1 MHTVL
6 PRTTKKI
13 IVLLF
18 ICSEMKSRLAA
29 LLLLLFLQFSVAHC
43 EVLTVVD
50 SGADLPAAV
59 ANLSHNGTVEIII
72 ELYTDLVVDSPIL
85 FHSLTLSS
93 LQGVG
98 AVFTLTCSAR
108 NAGLVF
114 NQTQTVM
121 VSNVR
126 LVGCAVLQRGY
137 RARLLSSAVFIVGST
152 HVQISSISIESS
164 PGTGLILNS
173 NHGIVNISHS
183 NFMDNRLGL
192 SVPDEVV
199 YGGGGVYLD
208 IYNNTPHSDFQFHNC
223 SFEGNVAEN
232 TRRYLFIFTDEA
244 GESVNGIG
252 RGGGIFV
259 NMRGEVIDNSVT
271 ISRCRFINN
280 TGFLGSGL
288 SLEIE
293 KENSMQN
300 SILVV
305 DCEIV
310 ENGCREGVSHGI
322 GSGGGVQVSYRT
334 SNTEA
339 NIHNLIKFQ
348 NVLFQGNCGHL
359 GGGTYFFSNR
369 NANPDTNN
377 SLIFDHCKWQGN
389 YARTGAAV
397 DITPDI
403 FERLN
408 GGYRPVP
415 TFRDCAFIGN
425 LVSTTSSFGN
435 EQQYDFGSSVLY
447 SSLYNIKFESSAVFI
462 NNTGTAV
469 FVVNAVA
476 DFMGSNATFVGNR
489 GIQGGGLVLI
499 GSSAMYIGP
508 HNYSF
513 INNIVTDK
521 GGAIYSYLVDTHDFV
536 VSRSC
541 FLNYF
546 DGNFD
551 VTIPSRLWRAR
562 LLFEGNVALS
572 GYGNDIFIT
581 SLLPCQVVN
590 IISSVSNSSMELLDL
605 TDIFQPPGMIFQGNV
620 PGFSVSTD
628 GARFSNNSGDLL
640 RRIIPGEQY
649 KHNMSTIDDLN
660 HEIENMLIASF
671 PSGKDSIMLDDN
683 SYCLTD
689 QNIQLKGQP
698 HQTDTLLLQVTNAR
712 KIFATLE
719 VELLDCPP
727 GFSLQDNRCE
737 CDASSHIGLVR
748 CGDGK
753 QLYSYLRPGFW
764 AGYVNTTEGVKL
776 ATNICPFGFCNYNSS
791 NDLPM
796 DSVMDE
802 IRLPSFREELEGVV
816 CGEERSGVLCGKCNP
831 GFVVHFHSPYF
842 ECVKESINTCTFGW
856 FLYIL
861 TEIVP
866 ATVLFIVILFFNISF
881 TSGALNGFILFSQLL
896 DTMLIDASGV
906 ITFPNNVQSAIQ
918 ISRFIYGFFNLDFFY
933 LRSFSFCLWTDASVL
948 DIVAFKYVTIGYS
961 VFLIIFVVSFFKYC
975 GARCL
980 GKYYRASIVRNSV
993 IQGLSAFLVICYA
1006 QCIKASFNLL
1016 YSGVLNLSEVNTSVS
1031 KRVWYNGELEFLQ
1044 AEHLPYALPA
1054 LAVLLTIGIFPPI
1067 VLIFY
1072 PAIFRIMACLRI
1084 RDSCIDKCF
1093 PPYSALK
1100 PFLDAFQGS
1109 YKDSF
1114 RYFAGLYFIYRW
1126 IGIFLYA
1133 VVSVYSIFYV
1143 AFEIILIVILVSHAL
1158 CQPYIKKWHNI
1169 LDMLLLAD
1177 LVVINRLTSLHYYN
1191 SRVFLGTQGH
1201 TYAYE
1206 SSVLQVILIYL
1217 PLVYLVVYV
1226 VLQIMGK
1233 TCFKKRLQEDSEYL
1247 NNLAKRMGNVFVIPN
1262 KDKKDSEPPVEEE
1275 GNLPYRLVSMSIVSI
1290 RDDNR
1295 DDKTQTPPPS

>member
-1 MHTVL
+1 MKFHL
-6 PRTTKKI
+6 ALALALL
-13 IVLLF
+13 VLLF
-18 ICSEMKSRLAA
+18 LHFPAVK
-29 LLLLLFLQFSVAHC
+29 C

-50 SGADLPAAV
+50 SGTDLPAAI
-59 ANLSHNGTVEIII
+59 ANIPHNGTIEI
-72 ELYTDLVVDSPIL
+72 ELHTDLVLDSPII

-98 AVFTLTCSAR
+98 AVFTLTCSAGD
-108 NAGLVF
+108 AGLVF
-114 NQTQTVM
+114 NQTHTVL

-126 LVGCAVLQRGY
+126 LVGCAVLQRVY
-137 RARLLSSAVFIVGST
+137 RAQLFSSAVFIVGST
-152 HVQISSISIESS
+152 HVQISSVSIESS
-164 PGTGLILNS
+164 PGTGLVLNS
-173 NHGIVNISHS
+173 NHGIFNMSHS
-183 NFMDNRLGL
+183 NFMDNRLRQ
-192 SVPDEVV
+192 SVPNGV
-199 YGGGGVYLD
+199 YGGGGVYLN
-208 IYNNTPHSDFQFHNC
+208 IYSNTPHTRYQFHNC

-232 TRRYLFIFTDEA
+232 TGRYLYIFTDEA

-259 NMRGEVIDNSVT
+259 NMREDVLDNSII
-271 ISRCRFINN
+271 ISSCRFINN
-280 TGFLGSGL
+280 TAFLGSGI

-293 KENSMQN
+293 KANSLQN
-300 SILVV
+300 SILIV

-310 ENGCREGVSHGI
+310 ENGCRDGINHGV
-322 GSGGGVQVSYRT
+322 GSGGGAQVSYRT
-334 SNTEA
+334 SNIVT
-339 NIHNLIKFQ
+339 NMHNTIKFQ

-369 NANPDTNN
+369 HANPDTNN

-408 GGYRPVP
+408 GGYRPLP
-415 TFRDCAFIGN
+415 TFRDCTFIGN

-435 EQQYDFGSSVLY
+435 EQQYNFGSSVVY

-476 DFMGSNATFVGNR
+476 DFTESSATFVGNR

-513 INNIVTDK
+513 INNVVTDK

-546 DGNFD
+546 DGNYA
-551 VTIPSRLWRAR
+551 VTIPSKSWRAR

-590 IISSVSNSSMELLDL
+590 IIGSESNRSFELLDL
-605 TDIFQPPGMIFQGNV
+605 ADIFQPPGTIFQGDV

-628 GARFSNNSGDLL
+628 GARFSNNSSDLP

-660 HEIENMLIASF
+660 HQIENMLIASF
-671 PSGKDSIMLDDN
+671 PSGKDNIMLDDN

-689 QNIQLKGQP
+689 QNIQLTGQP

-727 GFSLQDNRCE
+727 GFTLRENRCE
-737 CDASSHIGLVR
+737 CDVSSHIGLVR
-748 CGDGK
+748 CGDGE

-764 AGYVNTTEGVKL
+764 AGYINTTEGVLL
-776 ATNICPFGFCNYNSS
+776 ATTICPFGFCNYDSS
-791 NDLPM
+791 DDLIE
-796 DSVMDE
+796 E
-802 IRLPSFREELEGVV
+802 IRLPSYREELEGVV

-842 ECVKESINTCTFGW
+842 ECVKETIDTCTFGW

-866 ATVLFIVILFFNISF
+866 ATVLFIVILVFNISF

-906 ITFPNNVQSAIQ
+906 ITFPGKVQSAIQ

-933 LRSFSFCLWTDASVL
+933 LRNLSFCLWTDASVL

-1016 YSGVLNLSEVNTSVS
+1016 YSGVINFSTSEVNISVS

-1044 AEHLPYALPA
+1044 TEHLPYALPA
-1054 LAVLLTIGIFPPI
+1054 LAVLLTIGIFPPM

-1072 PAIFRIMACLRI
+1072 PAIFRIMAFLRI
-1084 RDSCIDKCF
+1084 KDSYIDKCF

-1109 YKDSF
+1109 FKDNF

-1126 IGIFLYA
+1126 IGVFLYA
-1133 VVSVYSIFYV
+1133 VVSIYSIFYV
-1143 AFEIILIVILVSHAL
+1143 AFEMILIVILVSHAL

-1169 LDMLLLAD
+1169 LDTLLLAD
-1177 LVVINRLTSLHYYN
+1177 LVLINRLTSLHYYN

-1201 TYAYE
+1201 TYAYQ

-1217 PLVYLVVYV
+1217 PLVYLLVYV

-1247 NNLAKRMGNVFVIPN
+1247 NNLAKRVGNVFVIPN
-1262 KDKKDSEPPVEEE
+1262 KEKKDSEPVVEEE
-1275 GNLPYRLVSMSIVSI
+1275 EQNLPYRLVSMSIVSI
-1290 RDDNR
+1290 GNDNSNDSR
-1295 DDKTQTPPPS
+1295 EDKTHTPPSS